1 MSGMMRH
8 ANALEVNTDLE
19 AEVGLVVASSEF
31 LVTRPCVCV
40 WLHLLLRVI
49 LFRDEIVA
57 WRNYRLRCACI

>member
-40 WLHLLLRVI
+40 C
-49 LFRDEIVA
+49 VA
-57 WRNYRLRCACI
+57 TLAVTCNPVSG